1 VDLDAPGADDKVE
14 SPVRALEGG
23 ERVIRS
29 ELAFSGKLIKVRVD
43 EVLLP
48 GGRVAKRE
56 IVVHRGAVAVVGIDG
71 DMVLMERQYRH
82 AAGKPMWEIPAG
94 TLEEGEDPLECARR
108 ELLEETGYTA
118 ESMEEV
124 MHFYVA
130 VGYSTEVI
138 HLFFATGLKKAK
150 PSPEEDET
158 IRAEMVPLDQVLKMV
173 RSNEI
178 EDAKTII
185 GVLMLLLRDKMRSK
199 GQFLSVRDPR

>member
-1 VDLDAPGADDKVE
+1 M
-14 SPVRALEGG
+14 EGG
-23 ERVIRS
+23 EKGIRS
-29 ELAFSGKLIKVRVD
+29 ELAFSGRLIKVRVD

-48 GGRVAKRE
+48 SGRTTKRE
-56 IVVHRGAVAVVGIDG
+56 IVVHRGAVAIVGIDG
-71 DMVLMERQYRH
+71 DRILMERQYRH

-118 ESMEEV
+118 ESMEEI

-150 PSPEEDET
+150 PTPEEDET
-158 IRAEMVPLDQVLKMV
+158 IRAEMVPFDRVLKMV
-173 RSNEI
+173 KENEI

-185 GVLMLLLRDKMRSK
+185 GVLMLLLRGK
-199 GQFLSVRDPR
+199 VRL

>member
-1 VDLDAPGADDKVE
+1 M
-14 SPVRALEGG
+14 EGG
-23 ERVIRS
+23 EKVIRS
-29 ELAFSGKLIKVRVD
+29 ELAFSGRLIKVRVD

-48 GGRVAKRE
+48 SGRVAKRE
-56 IVVHRGAVAVVGIDG
+56 IVVHRGAVAIVGVDG
-71 DMVLMERQYRH
+71 DRILMERQYRH

-94 TLEEGEDPLECARR
+94 TLEEGEDPMECAKR

-138 HLFFATGLKKAK
+138 HLFVATGLKKTK

-158 IRAEMVPLDQVLKMV
+158 IRTEMIPFDQVLRMV
-173 RSNEI
+173 KSNEI

-185 GVLMLLLRDKMRSK
+185 GIMMLLLKGKMRAQ
-199 GQFLSVRDPR
+199 GQSNH